1 MNCAPAGMLRGTARR
16 CAASARANGW
26 GVAKGGTEYRT
37 VRVRWGEKNICLKIC
52 DLVPRNKNNAEKLEI
67 KNMNIINDIKKT
79 KYDCV
84 IFGIGYVDYD
94 KILKSFNRA
103 ELIQRKMID
112 CIHFNLKKINGQ
124 YISII
129 QQCLLLNIPHF
140 CLGRDRLTELTSIG
154 TSIFSN
160 PKEIFSLLYYFL
172 INSEYNEK
180 KKKIKNDKIKNDKIK
195 NDKIKNDKIINDK
208 IINVKDNMEYNLRNN
223 CPHFYN
229 ALIVEN
235 ALYLIYNLHATLLRI
250 LKSKYYYVSF
260 HYDQNKTRKKDI
272 NKRKIKKWKI
282 FSILNETTYDQIN
295 NLRNKIKNSEL
306 YADYNI
312 SSEKNEIN
320 ILIICDSICVDYLYN
335 YIKNNFY
342 LLHNVSPFYNKLY
355 SLENKN
361 TYKFTLSL
369 FLFIIA
375 PIAWTI
381 TFLIKYLYHIWIEF
395 FTKGKIITV
404 GGDKFFENDKLIDIQ
419 KKDFISDNNEDY
431 FLKSLNEKDTQFET
445 VSLLGGLLQ
454 WFKNKS
460 RS

>member
-1 MNCAPAGMLRGTARR
+1 MLRGTARR
-16 CAASARANGW
+16 CFTGTRANGW
-26 GVAKGGTEYRT
+26 GVAEGGTEYRR
-37 VRVRWGEKNICLKIC
+37 VRVRWGEKNICLHIC

-172 INSEYNEK
+172 INSEYNEEK
-180 KKKIKNDKIKNDKIK
+180 KKNSNDKISDDKIV
-195 NDKIKNDKIINDK
+195 
-208 IINVKDNMEYNLRNN
+208 NVKDNIEYNLRNN

-229 ALIVEN
+229 ALVVEN

-260 HYDQNKTRKKDI
+260 HYDENISRKKDI
-272 NKRKIKKWKI
+272 NKRKIKKWKF
-282 FSILNETTYDQIN
+282 FSFFNETTYDQIN

-306 YADYNI
+306 YADYKI

-342 LLHNVSPFYNKLY
+342 LLHNVSPFYNELY

-381 TFLIKYLYHIWIEF
+381 TFLTKYLYRIWVEF
-395 FTKGKIITV
+395 FTKGKVITV
-404 GGDKFFENDKLIDIQ
+404 GGDNFFENDKLIDIHQ
-419 KKDFISDNNEDY
+419 KDFISDNNEDY